1 MASRRA
7 ALGLGLGAL
16 LLGTSGCE
24 RGAAPGS
31 SPAGAPSSSQ
41 SSVPRSP
48 GPPASPS
55 GAAQAPA
62 PASAPPPAGGK
73 QEGGSSPEAES
84 LQLLE
89 LRATSAIKDKEPT
102 DTLRSAAPGKRLY
115 VHLRL
120 RNRTGFTRVCELTF
134 RVGGVVRT
142 TVSLEVEPSWNF
154 RTWAYATL
162 LPSDREG
169 SLDLHVED
177 DTGAVLAD
185 RSYPITRR

>member
-1 MASRRA
+1 MA
-7 ALGLGLGAL
+7 LGAL
-16 LLGTSGCE
+16 LLGISGCE
-24 RGAAPGS
+24 RGATPGS
-31 SPAGAPSSSQ
+31 STAGAPTSSQ
-41 SSVPRSP
+41 ASPPR
-48 GPPASPS
+48 PPASPS
-55 GAAQAPA
+55 AAVPAPA
-62 PASAPPPAGGK
+62 PAGAPPPA
-73 QEGGSSPEAES
+73 EAASPDAES

-120 RNRTGFTRVCELTF
+120 RNRTGFTRTCELTF

-185 RSYPITRR
+185 RSYLITRR